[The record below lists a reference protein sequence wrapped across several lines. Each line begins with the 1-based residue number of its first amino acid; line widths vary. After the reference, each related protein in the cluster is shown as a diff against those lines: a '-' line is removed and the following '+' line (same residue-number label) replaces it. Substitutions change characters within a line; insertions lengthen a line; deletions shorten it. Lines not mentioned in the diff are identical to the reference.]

1 MKREEVLNVET
12 AMKALK
18 TAACVMFAAMGTVC
32 LIGGYAVMN
41 SAGNSFATKK
51 ERVKFVKQD

>member
-1 MKREEVLNVET
+1 MET

-41 SAGNSFATKK
+41 SAGNSFADRKS
-51 ERVKFVKQD
+51 VV

>member
-1 MKREEVLNVET
+1 MET

-41 SAGNSFATKK
+41 SAGNSFAPKK

>member
-1 MKREEVLNVET
+1 
-12 AMKALK
+12 MKALK

-41 SAGNSFATKK
+41 SAGAPFKK
-51 ERVKFVKQD
+51 GKEQTRFVQQN